1 MKIQYTFECPDCH
14 TTHRIDIDTDE
25 MLKIPVK
32 YLSDSE
38 LRRAIGVERS
48 RIRSNHPE
56 ANAARLSEL
65 MTEYTERGGKTR
77 ERVAEIKAFEALKN
91 GTIAECT
98 PEEIADAVRR
108 IKRKISNAGKVN
120 PPEDTTEF
128 EKAGKLLEIE
138 QAKRRV
144 AAMMAEIGIEG

>member
-1 MKIQYTFECPDCH
+1 MKFQYTYECPDCH
-14 TTHRIDIDTDE
+14 TAHRIDIDTE
-25 MLKIPVK
+25 EILKIPVK
-32 YLSDSE
+32 SLSDSE
-38 LRRAIGVERS
+38 LRRAIGFERS
-48 RIRSNHPE
+48 RVRSNHPE

-77 ERVAEIKAFEALKN
+77 ERVAEIKALEALKN

-108 IKRKISNAGKVN
+108 IKRKIANAGKAN
-120 PPEDTTEF
+120 PPEDTAEL
-128 EKAGKLLEIE
+128 EKAVKLLELE

>member
-1 MKIQYTFECPDCH
+1 MKIQYTYKCEDCG
-14 TTHRIDIDTDE
+14 TVHRIDIDTDE
-25 MLKIPVK
+25 ILKLPAK
-32 YLSDSE
+32 SLSDSE
-38 LRRAIGVERS
+38 LRRAIGFERS

-56 ANAARLSEL
+56 ADSARLAEL

-91 GTIAECT
+91 GTLTECA
-98 PEEIADAVRR
+98 PEEIADAIRR

-120 PPEDTTEF
+120 PPEDTAEL
-128 EKAGKLLEIE
+128 EKAVKLLELE

>member
-1 MKIQYTFECPDCH
+1 MKIQYTYECPDCR

-25 MLKIPVK
+25 MLKLPVK
-32 YLSDSE
+32 SLSDSE
-38 LRRAIGVERS
+38 LRRAIGFERS

-56 ANAARLSEL
+56 ADTARLAEL

-77 ERVAEIKAFEALKN
+77 ERVAEIKAFESLKN
-91 GTIAECT
+91 GTLSECT
-98 PEEIADAVRR
+98 AEEIADAVRR
-108 IKRKISNAGKVN
+108 IKRKITNAGKGN
-120 PPEDTTEF
+120 PPEDTAEL
-128 EKAGKLLEIE
+128 EKAAKLLELE

>member
-1 MKIQYTFECPDCH
+1 MKIQYTYKCEDCG
-14 TTHRIDIDTDE
+14 TVHRIDIDTDE
-25 MLKIPVK
+25 MLKLPVK
-32 YLSDSE
+32 SLSDSE
-38 LRRAIGVERS
+38 IRRAIGFERS

-56 ANAARLSEL
+56 ADAARLAEL

-91 GTIAECT
+91 GTLTECT

-108 IKRKISNAGKVN
+108 IKRKIANAGKVN
-120 PPEDTTEF
+120 PPEDAAEL
-128 EKAGKLLEIE
+128 EKAVKLLELE

>member
-1 MKIQYTFECPDCH
+1 MKIQYTYKCEDCG
-14 TTHRIDIDTDE
+14 TVHRIDIDTDE
-25 MLKIPVK
+25 ILKLPVK
-32 YLSDSE
+32 SLSDSE
-38 LRRAIGVERS
+38 LRRAIGFERS

-56 ANAARLSEL
+56 ADNARLAEL

-91 GTIAECT
+91 GTLTECT
-98 PEEIADAVRR
+98 PEEIADAIRR

-120 PPEDTTEF
+120 PPEDTAEL
-128 EKAGKLLEIE
+128 EKAVKLLELE

>member
-1 MKIQYTFECPDCH
+1 MKIQYTYKCEDCG
-14 TTHRIDIDTDE
+14 TVHRIDIDTDE
-25 MLKIPVK
+25 ILKLPVK
-32 YLSDSE
+32 SLSDSE
-38 LRRAIGVERS
+38 LRRAIGFERS

-56 ANAARLSEL
+56 ADSARLAEL

-91 GTIAECT
+91 GTLTECT
-98 PEEIADAVRR
+98 PEEIADAIRR

-120 PPEDTTEF
+120 PPEDTAEL
-128 EKAGKLLEIE
+128 EKAVKLLELE
-138 QAKRRV
+138 QAKQRV

>member
-1 MKIQYTFECPDCH
+1 MKIQYTYECPNCH
-14 TTHRIDIDTDE
+14 TTRRIDIDTDE
-25 MLKIPVK
+25 ILKLPVK
-32 YLSDSE
+32 SLSGSE
-38 LRRAIGVERS
+38 LRRAIGFERS

-65 MTEYTERGGKTR
+65 MTEYTERGGKVR

-91 GTIAECT
+91 GTLPDCT
-98 PEEIADAVRR
+98 PEEIADAIRR

-120 PPEDTTEF
+120 PPEDTAEL
-128 EKAGKLLEIE
+128 EKAVKLLELE

-144 AAMMAEIGIEG
+144 AAMMAEIGIED

>member
-1 MKIQYTFECPDCH
+1 MKIRYTYECPDCH
-14 TTHRIDIDTDE
+14 TAHRIDIDTDE
-25 MLKIPVK
+25 MLKLPVK
-32 YLSDSE
+32 SLSDSE
-38 LRRAIGVERS
+38 LRRAINFERS

-56 ANAARLSEL
+56 ADNARLADL

-91 GTIAECT
+91 GTLAECT

-108 IKRKISNAGKVN
+108 IKRKIANAGKVN
-120 PPEDTTEF
+120 PPEDATEL
-128 EKAGKLLEIE
+128 EKAVKLLELE

>member
-1 MKIQYTFECPDCH
+1 MKIQYTYECPDCH
-14 TTHRIDIDTDE
+14 TVHRIDIDTDE
-25 MLKIPVK
+25 IIKLPVK
-32 YLSDSE
+32 SLSDSE
-38 LRRAIGVERS
+38 LRRAIGFERS

-56 ANAARLSEL
+56 ADGERLAEL
-65 MTEYTERGGKTR
+65 MTEYTERGGKVR

-91 GTIAECT
+91 GTLPDCT
-98 PEEIADAVRR
+98 PEEIADAIRR

-120 PPEDTTEF
+120 PPEDTAEL
-128 EKAGKLLEIE
+128 EKAVKLLELE

>member
-1 MKIQYTFECPDCH
+1 MKIQYTYKCEDCG
-14 TTHRIDIDTDE
+14 TVHRIDIDTDE
-25 MLKIPVK
+25 MLKLPVK
-32 YLSDSE
+32 SLSDSE
-38 LRRAIGVERS
+38 LRRAIGFERS

-56 ANAARLSEL
+56 ADNARLAEL

-91 GTIAECT
+91 GTLAECT
-98 PEEIADAVRR
+98 PEEIADAIRR
-108 IKRKISNAGKVN
+108 IKRKIASAGKVN
-120 PPEDTTEF
+120 PPEDTAEF
-128 EKAGKLLEIE
+128 EKAVKLLELE

>member
-25 MLKIPVK
+25 LLKLPVK
-32 YLSDSE
+32 SLSDSE
-38 LRRAIGVERS
+38 LRRAIRFERS

-56 ANAARLSEL
+56 ADPVRLSDL

-77 ERVAEIKAFEALKN
+77 ERAAEIKAFEALKA
-91 GTIAECT
+91 GTLTECT
-98 PEEIADAVRR
+98 GDEIADAVRR
-108 IKRKISNAGKVN
+108 IKRKISKAGNVN
-120 PPEDTTEF
+120 PPEDTAEL
-128 EKAGKLLEIE
+128 EKAIKLLELE

>member
-1 MKIQYTFECPDCH
+1 MKIQYTYKCEDCG
-14 TTHRIDIDTDE
+14 TVHRIDIDTDE
-25 MLKIPVK
+25 ILKLPVK
-32 YLSDSE
+32 SLSDSE
-38 LRRAIGVERS
+38 LRRAIGFERS

-56 ANAARLSEL
+56 ADGERLAEL
-65 MTEYTERGGKTR
+65 MTEYTARGGKVR

-91 GTIAECT
+91 GTLTECT

-108 IKRKISNAGKVN
+108 IKRKIANAGKVN
-120 PPEDTTEF
+120 PPEDAAEL
-128 EKAGKLLEIE
+128 EKAVKLLELE

>member
-1 MKIQYTFECPDCH
+1 MKIQYTYKCEDCG
-14 TTHRIDIDTDE
+14 TVHRIDIDTDE
-25 MLKIPVK
+25 ILKLPVK
-32 YLSDSE
+32 SLSDSE
-38 LRRAIGVERS
+38 LRRAIGFERS

-56 ANAARLSEL
+56 ADNARLAEL

-91 GTIAECT
+91 GTLTECT
-98 PEEIADAVRR
+98 PEEIADAIRR
-108 IKRKISNAGKVN
+108 IKRKIANAGKVN
-120 PPEDTTEF
+120 PPEDTAEL
-128 EKAGKLLEIE
+128 EKAVKLLELE

>member
-1 MKIQYTFECPDCH
+1 MKIQYTYKCPDCH
-14 TTHRIDIDTDE
+14 TVHRIDIDTDE
-25 MLKIPVK
+25 ILKLPVK
-32 YLSDSE
+32 SLSDSE
-38 LRRAIGVERS
+38 LRRAIGLERS

-56 ANAARLSEL
+56 ADSARLAEL

-98 PEEIADAVRR
+98 PEEIADAIRR

-120 PPEDTTEF
+120 PPEDVTEL
-128 EKAGKLLEIE
+128 EKAVKMLELE

>member
-14 TTHRIDIDTDE
+14 ATHRIDIDTDE
-25 MLKIPVK
+25 MLKLPVK
-32 YLSDSE
+32 SLSDSE
-38 LRRAIGVERS
+38 LRRAIGFE
-48 RIRSNHPE
+48 RSNHPE
-56 ANAARLSEL
+56 ADSARLAEL

-91 GTIAECT
+91 GTLTECT

-108 IKRKISNAGKVN
+108 IKRKIANAGKVN
-120 PPEDTTEF
+120 PPEDTAEL
-128 EKAGKLLEIE
+128 EKAVKLLELE

>member
-1 MKIQYTFECPDCH
+1 MKIQYTYKCEDCG
-14 TTHRIDIDTDE
+14 TVHRIDIDTDE
-25 MLKIPVK
+25 ILKLPVK
-32 YLSDSE
+32 SLSDSE
-38 LRRAIGVERS
+38 LRRAIGFERS

-56 ANAARLSEL
+56 ADSARLAEL

-91 GTIAECT
+91 GTLTECT
-98 PEEIADAVRR
+98 PEEIADAIRR

-120 PPEDTTEF
+120 PPEDTAEL
-128 EKAGKLLEIE
+128 EKAVKLLELE

-144 AAMMAEIGIEG
+144 TAMMAEIGIEG

>member
-1 MKIQYTFECPDCH
+1 MKIQYTYKCEDCG
-14 TTHRIDIDTDE
+14 TVHRIDIDTDE
-25 MLKIPVK
+25 ILKLPVK
-32 YLSDSE
+32 SLSDSE
-38 LRRAIGVERS
+38 LRRAIGFERS

-56 ANAARLSEL
+56 ADSARLAEL

-91 GTIAECT
+91 GTLTECT
-98 PEEIADAVRR
+98 PEEIADAIRR

-120 PPEDTTEF
+120 PPEDTAEL
-128 EKAGKLLEIE
+128 EKAVKLLELE